1 MSRVAELEAR
11 IAADQEALREAIKEE
26 RAEAAKQG
34 WGLFQIYDLEKSRWH
49 MNILPLS
56 FGTHTSVVQAQTFV
70 INQARARHPLCVK
83 ALSLMSQ
90 YNAGKKK

>member
-1 MSRVAELEAR
+1 MLLYLISML
-11 IAADQEALREAIKEE
+11 DLTKEE

-34 WGLFQIYDLEKSRWH
+34 WGLFQIYDLSKSRWH

-56 FGTHTSVVQAQTFV
+56 FGPHTNVVQAQTFV

-90 YNAGKKK
+90 YNAGKTK